1 MIGGA
6 PSVAFLDPNR
16 CCGCLACVASC
27 GRGALRGSADD
38 LGFPRPIWDERL
50 CVGCGACDRA
60 CPALSP
66 RPQDARLKA
75 FWAQSSDMTRLRG
88 SSSGGIFAALAGVV
102 LNSSGTVYGAAFTD
116 DFSRVEHIRIDKL
129 SELGRLMTSKYVQ
142 SHVSEE
148 TYQNIRTDLDDGRTV
163 MFSGTACQVAA
174 VKNFLGRRKF
184 DGELLAV
191 DVMCHGVPSP
201 RLWSDYEAYL
211 SSSLGAPLEFVNF
224 RSKTSGWASFS
235 LQCRACN
242 EKEIDVSHG
251 RDWYMGAFL
260 TNHSLRASCLECP
273 SKQSC
278 GSDLTLGDYW
288 GFEGGEG
295 GPVVDEGVSAVV
307 VRTPLGEKYL
317 ETVTPKVQLGVAS
330 YDDIAS
336 KNPALE
342 HSVTPPE
349 GRDDFL
355 TDVSSGA
362 TIETLMSRW
371 TFKRSFLDKAKD
383 KVAAL
388 LNGKGRS
395 YD

>member
-1 MIGGA
+1 MIGDV

-27 GRGALRGSADD
+27 GKGALKGSADD
-38 LGFPRPIWDERL
+38 LGFPRPIWDGEL

-60 CPALSP
+60 CPVLSP

-75 FWAQSSDMTRLRG
+75 FWAQSSDMARLRG

-102 LNSSGTVYGAAFTD
+102 LGSSGTVYGAAFTD
-116 DFSRVEHIRIDKL
+116 DFSRVEHIRIDRL

-142 SHVSEE
+142 SHVNEE

-211 SSSLGAPLEFVNF
+211 SSSLGAPLESVNF

-251 RDWYMGAFL
+251 RDWYMKAFL

-288 GFEGGEG
+288 GFEEGEG

-307 VRTPLGEKYL
+307 VRTPLGEAYL
-317 ETVTPKVQLGVAS
+317 EAVASKVQLGATP
-330 YDDIAS
+330 YEDIAT

-342 HSVTPPE
+342 HSVTPSE
-349 GRDDFL
+349 DRDVFL
-355 TDVSSGA
+355 SDVSSGVP
-362 TIETLMSRW
+362 IETLMSRW
-371 TFKRSFLDKAKD
+371 TFERGFLDKVRG

-388 LNGKGRS
+388 LKGRR
-395 YD
+395 

>member
-1 MIGGA
+1 MK
-6 PSVAFLDPNR
+6 
-16 CCGCLACVASC
+16 
-27 GRGALRGSADD
+27 AL
-38 LGFPRPIWDERL
+38 
-50 CVGCGACDRA
+50 
-60 CPALSP
+60 
-66 RPQDARLKA
+66 
-75 FWAQSSDMTRLRG
+75 WAQSSDMARLHG
-88 SSSGGIFAALAGVV
+88 SSSGGIFAALASVV
-102 LNSSGTVYGAAFTD
+102 LDSSGTVYGAAFTD
-116 DFSRVEHIRIDKL
+116 DFSRVEHIRIDRL
-129 SELGRLMTSKYVQ
+129 SELSRLMTSKYVQ
-142 SHVSEE
+142 SHIYKEV
-148 TYQNIRTDLDDGRTV
+148 YQNILTDLDYGRTV

-174 VKNFLGRRKF
+174 VKNFLGKRKF
-184 DGELLAV
+184 DGELLTV

-201 RLWSDYEAYL
+201 RLWSDYETYL

-224 RSKTSGWASFS
+224 RSKTSGWKSFS

-242 EKEIDVSHG
+242 EKEVDVSHG
-251 RDWYMGAFL
+251 RDWYMKAFL

-295 GPVVDEGVSAVV
+295 GPVVDKGVSAVV

-342 HSVTPPE
+342 YSVTPPE
-349 GRDDFL
+349 DRDDFL
-355 TDVSSGA
+355 SDVSSGVS
-362 TIETLMSRW
+362 IETLMSRW
-371 TFKRSFLDKAKD
+371 TFKRSVLDKVKD
-383 KVAAL
+383 KVTAL

-395 YD
+395 HD